1 MKLYHSYINF
11 SQFLVHFLYTYPI
24 LYFQESSKQ
33 EHLRLE
39 QLTTENKQLAKQKTE
54 LIAAFKKQLKLID
67 VLKRQKVSTLY
78 TFRVLGKKNR
88 YMQY

>member
-1 MKLYHSYINF
+1 M
-11 SQFLVHFLYTYPI
+11 
-24 LYFQESSKQ
+24 YFQESSKQ

-67 VLKRQKVSTLY
+67 ILKRQKVNTLY
-78 TFRVLGKKNR
+78 HR
-88 YMQY
+88 